1 MVKSNRRRKQDRAK
15 REASAARRR
24 RAVVVRRL
32 EEAAFRLAEQR
43 FALLRDPG
51 TPVEDVASL
60 ILDQHA
66 GGPVIPGLAVFL
78 QEYRG
83 SADDVARV
91 AEAMW
96 AVETKEGGEPSLS
109 ALTFGAQAAHLVGD
123 FRLARSHLDR
133 ALESTADSSVRL
145 ELAAHLRVA
154 GRLADAVE
162 VAAAQVA
169 DPAYDSGAATTH
181 GGALEDAGRRLADQS
196 PAGACECGS
205 GVAWSECGRPREA
218 AAIERFLDRSGLYAL
233 RTAIVEYLPRSPYEG
248 PVKEHVVDWL
258 ETADSAPWE
267 PLAPGEREP
276 IERLAIE
283 HAWLAAGIA
292 DPDDDG
298 DDEGDD
304 RDNVLTALASDPA
317 TAPEIAARAEAWR
330 EHVRYGLWQAPDPV
344 PAPGLWCTELCTGR
358 ELYAAFAPEQTERL
372 ARWSVLLGALVPI
385 DGAWRA
391 TGAMVEVSPREA
403 DALCE
408 RVQAAT
414 EAVVDGLTGRR
425 NKPAAGRLQRP
436 APIGH
441 AAPHSVYAYEQ
452 DPASP
457 AAAALIGTVTGALL
471 PRLVA
476 EVHASRAAP
485 PSLTNTDGDPLCMIS
500 ARVAVRDAANVM
512 ARLAAHPDF
521 EAHAEGAGRLTW
533 LGHEVPAA
541 QRKAMLAEAVAQL
554 QAQGHT
560 DIDTEGPADANRWVR
575 GLVQLRGGE
584 LAVEVNSRQR
594 LAGIVAILDK
604 IGAEPAI
611 LEESRVDPGLD
622 LPWSGGHVPMGGG
635 LASPED
641 GWERQW
647 LDEPVPALRGR
658 TPRQAAGSAER
669 PMLEALLRQL
679 EYDADILARA
689 GQRGVD
695 SRWLREHLDMPT
707 DWP

>member
-1 MVKSNRRRKQDRAK
+1 VVKSNRRRKQDRTK
-15 REASAARRR
+15 RQASAARRR
-24 RAVVVRRL
+24 RAAVERRL
-32 EEAAFRLAEQR
+32 DQAAFRLAEQR
-43 FALLRDPG
+43 FALVRDPG
-51 TPVEDVASL
+51 TPVEEVASL
-60 ILDQHA
+60 ILDQHS
-66 GGPVIPGLAVFL
+66 GDPVIPGLAIL
-78 QEYRG
+78 LRDYRG
-83 SADDVARV
+83 SADDVVRV

-96 AVETKEGGEPSLS
+96 AVETKDGSEPSLS

-123 FRLARSHLDR
+123 FRLARARLDR
-133 ALESTADSSVRL
+133 ALENAEDSSIRL

-154 GRLADAVE
+154 GRFADAVE
-162 VAAAQVA
+162 VAAAHVA
-169 DPAYDSGAATTH
+169 NPAYDSGAATMH
-181 GGALEDAGRRLADQS
+181 GGTLEDAERRLADQS
-196 PAGACECGS
+196 PARACECGS
-205 GVAWSECGRPREA
+205 GIAWSECCRPREA

-248 PVKEHVVDWL
+248 PVKEHVADWL

-267 PLAPGEREP
+267 PLAGEREP
-276 IERLAIE
+276 MERLAIE
-283 HAWLAAGIA
+283 HAWIAAGIA
-292 DPDDDG
+292 DPDGDG
-298 DDEGDD
+298 DDDRDD

-330 EHVRYGLWQAPDPV
+330 DHVRYGLWQVPDPV
-344 PAPGLWCTELCTGR
+344 PAPGLWCVEVCTGQ
-358 ELYAAFAPEQTERL
+358 ELYVAFAPEQIEQL

-391 TGAMVEVSPREA
+391 TGALVRVSPHEA

-408 RVQAAT
+408 RIQAAT
-414 EAVVDGLTGRR
+414 EVVVGGLAGRE
-425 NKPAAGRLQRP
+425 NKRAANRLQRP
-436 APIGH
+436 ASFGR

-452 DPASP
+452 DRASP
-457 AAAALIGTVTGALL
+457 AAAALISTVTGALL

-476 EVHASRAAP
+476 EVHASRATP

-500 ARVAVRDAANVM
+500 ARLAVRDAASVM

-521 EAHAEGAGRLTW
+521 EAQAEDASRLTW
-533 LGHEVPAA
+533 LGDEVPAA

-560 DIDTEGPADANRWVR
+560 DIDTAGQGEANRWVR
-575 GLVQLRGGE
+575 GFVQLRGSE

-594 LAGIVAILDK
+594 LAGIVAALDK

-611 LEESRVDPGLD
+611 VEESRVDPRLD
-622 LPWSGGHVPMGGG
+622 LPWSGGHLPMGGG

-641 GWERQW
+641 GWEQQW

-658 TPRQAAGSAER
+658 TPRQAASSAER

-679 EYDADILARA
+679 EYDADLLAQA
-689 GQRGVD
+689 GQRGAD
-695 SRWLREHLDMPT
+695 ARWLREHLDMPP
-707 DWP
+707 DRL